1 MNSHSKLATNYLG
14 IPLKNPIVPSASP
27 LSKNSDTAK
36 KLEDA
41 GASALVMYSLF
52 EEEMIEEGEN
62 LDYLIQGQS
71 LGTAEADSYLPLPDC
86 YKNCLDLYLEQLVRL
101 KKTLEIPIIA
111 SLNGITNGG
120 WIEHA
125 KDIEDA
131 GADALELNIY
141 YIPTDIN
148 ESGAQVEARYIE
160 ILQTVKKQIS
170 IPVTCK
176 LTSQFS
182 SPGHFIK
189 QLEAAGA
196 DGVSLFNRFYQPD
209 INLQSLEIDPQ
220 LSLSTPYESLLRM
233 HWIALIYEQT
243 KLSLAATGGI
253 HDVQAVIKLLLAGA
267 DITHLCSV
275 LLKQGP
281 AVIKTILDNLTQ
293 WLDQNDYESVTQ
305 LKGSVSKGK
314 AINPIAFE
322 RVNYL
327 EVLQGHSSLFTK

>member
-1 MNSHSKLATNYLG
+1 MNLETNYLG
-14 IPLKNPIVPSASP
+14 LALKNPIVPSASP

-52 EEEMIEEGEN
+52 EEEMIEEAEN
-62 LDYLIQGQS
+62 FDFLMEGQS
-71 LGTAEADSYLPLPDC
+71 LGTAEADSYLPVADC
-86 YKNCLDLYLEQLVRL
+86 YKNCLDLYLEQLEKL
-101 KKTLEIPIIA
+101 KGSLEIPVIA
-111 SLNGITNGG
+111 SLNGVTNGG

-125 KDIEDA
+125 KDIEEA

-141 YIPTDIN
+141 YIPTDIT
-148 ESGAQVEARYIE
+148 ESGAEVEARYID
-160 ILQTVKKQIS
+160 ILKSVKQQVS

-182 SPGHFIK
+182 SPGHLVK

-209 INLQSLEIDPQ
+209 INLQSLEIDPK
-220 LSLSTPYESLLRM
+220 LSLSSPYESLLRM
-233 HWIALIYEQT
+233 HWIALIRGHTEM
-243 KLSLAATGGI
+243 SLAATGGI
-253 HDVQAVIKLLLAGA
+253 HDVQSVVKLLLVGA
-267 DITHLCSV
+267 DVTHVCSV

-281 AVIKTILDNLTQ
+281 DIVKTIIDNLAQ
-293 WLDQNDYESVTQ
+293 WMEENDYESVTQ
-305 LKGSVSKGK
+305 LKGSLSQGK

-327 EVLQGHSSLFTK
+327 EVLQGYSSLYTK

>member
-1 MNSHSKLATNYLG
+1 MDLQTNYLG
-14 IPLKNPIVPSASP
+14 LSLKNPLVPSASP
-27 LSKNSDTAK
+27 LSKSIDTSK

-52 EEEMIEEGEN
+52 EEEMIEEAEN
-62 LDYLIQGQS
+62 LDFLIQGQS
-71 LGTAEADSYLPLPDC
+71 LGTAEADSYLPIADC
-86 YKNCLDLYLEQLVRL
+86 YKNCLDLYLEQLGKL
-101 KKTLEIPIIA
+101 KNSLDIPIIA

-125 KDIEDA
+125 KDIEEA

-141 YIPTDIN
+141 YIPTDIT
-148 ESGAQVEARYIE
+148 ESGEQVEARYIE
-160 ILQTVKKQIS
+160 ILQSVKQQIN

-189 QLEAAGA
+189 KLEAAGA
-196 DGVSLFNRFYQPD
+196 DGVSVFNRFYQPD
-209 INLQSLEIDPQ
+209 INLDTLEIDPSLH
-220 LSLSTPYESLLRM
+220 LSSPYESLLRM
-233 HWIALIYEQT
+233 HWIALLHGQT
-243 KLSLAATGGI
+243 KLSIAATGGV
-253 HDVQAVIKLLLAGA
+253 HNAETVIKLLMAGA
-267 DITHLCSV
+267 DVTHLCSV

-281 AVIKTILDNLTQ
+281 DIIKEILQNLTT
-293 WLDQNDYESVTQ
+293 WLEEKEYDSVNQ
-305 LKGSVSKGK
+305 LKGSVSQGK

-327 EVLQGHSSLFTK
+327 QVLQGYSL

>member
-1 MNSHSKLATNYLG
+1 MDLQTNYLG
-14 IPLKNPIVPSASP
+14 LALKNPIVPSASP
-27 LSKNSDTAK
+27 LSKSIGTAK
-36 KLEDA
+36 RLEDA

-52 EEEMIEEGEN
+52 EEEMIEEAEN

-71 LGTAEADSYLPLPDC
+71 LGSAEADSYLPIADC
-86 YKNCLDLYLEQLVRL
+86 YKSCLDLYLEQLGKL
-101 KKTLEIPIIA
+101 KNSLEIPVIA

-125 KDIEDA
+125 KDIEEA

-141 YIPTDIN
+141 YIPTDIT
-148 ESGAQVEARYIE
+148 ESGAAVEARYID
-160 ILQTVKKQIS
+160 ILKAVKQQVS

-182 SPGHFIK
+182 SPGHFVK

-220 LSLSTPYESLLRM
+220 LSLSAPYESLLRM
-233 HWIALIYEQT
+233 HWIALIRGHTEM
-243 KLSLAATGGI
+243 SLAATGGI
-253 HDVQAVIKLLLAGA
+253 HDVQAIIKLLLVGA

-281 AVIKTILDNLTQ
+281 EVVKTLIDNLTQ
-293 WLDQNDYESVTQ
+293 WMEENDYKSVAQ
-305 LKGSVSKGK
+305 LKGSLSQGK

-327 EVLQGHSSLFTK
+327 EVLQGYSSMYTK

>member
-1 MNSHSKLATNYLG
+1 MDLQTNYLG
-14 IPLKNPIVPSASP
+14 LELKNPIVPSASP
-27 LSKNSDTAK
+27 LSKNIDTAK
-36 KLEDA
+36 QLEDA

-52 EEEMIEEGEN
+52 EEEMIEEAVN
-62 LDYLIQGQS
+62 LDFLIEGQS
-71 LGTAEADSYLPLPDC
+71 LGTAEASSYLPVADC
-86 YKNCLDLYLEQLVRL
+86 YKNCLDLYLEQLGNL
-101 KKTLEIPIIA
+101 KKSLEIPVIA
-111 SLNGITNGG
+111 SLNGVTNGG

-141 YIPTDIN
+141 YIPTDIT
-148 ESGAQVEARYIE
+148 ESGTEVEARYID
-160 ILQTVKKQIS
+160 ILKSVKKQIS

-209 INLQSLEIDPQ
+209 INLETLELDPTLH
-220 LSLSTPYESLLRM
+220 LSSPYESLLRM
-233 HWIALIYEQT
+233 HWIGLLYGQT
-243 KLSLAATGGI
+243 NLSIAATGGV
-253 HDVQAVIKLLLAGA
+253 HNAETVIKLLMAGA

-275 LLKQGP
+275 LLKEGP
-281 AVIKTILDNLTQ
+281 EVIKTILSELIQ
-293 WLDQNDYESVTQ
+293 WLEEKEYESVSQ

-327 EVLQGHSSLFTK
+327 QVLQGFSSKF

>member
-1 MNSHSKLATNYLG
+1 MDLQTNYLG
-14 IPLKNPIVPSASP
+14 LTLKNPIVPSASP
-27 LSKNSDTAK
+27 LSQNIDKAK
-36 KLEDA
+36 QLEDA

-52 EEEMIEEGEN
+52 EEEIIDEALN
-62 LDYLIQGQS
+62 LDYLMEGQS
-71 LGTAEADSYLPLPDC
+71 LGIAEASNYLPVADC
-86 YKNCLDLYLEQLVRL
+86 YKNCLDLYLEQVTKL
-101 KKTLEIPIIA
+101 KSSLEIPVIA

-125 KDIEDA
+125 SDLEEA

-141 YIPTDIN
+141 YIPTDIT
-148 ESGAQVEARYIE
+148 ESSADVERRYLE
-160 ILQTVKKQIS
+160 ILYAVKQQLS

-176 LTSQFS
+176 LSSQFS

-209 INLQSLEIDPQ
+209 INLETLELDSTLH
-220 LSLSTPYESLLRM
+220 LSSPYESLLRM
-233 HWIALIYEQT
+233 HWIALLYGQT
-243 KLSLAATGGI
+243 DLSIAATGGV
-253 HDVQAVIKLLLAGA
+253 HNAEAVIKLLMAGA

-275 LLKQGP
+275 LLKEGP
-281 AVIKTILDNLTQ
+281 EAITTILENVTR
-293 WLDQNDYESVTQ
+293 WLEENEYESVSQ

-314 AINPIAFE
+314 AINPIALE

-327 EVLQGHSSLFTK
+327 QVLQGYKSKF